1 MVRSPHI
8 SVVTPEKLNPSKP
21 PLVDSWEAGADDRDT
36 DKIFAWDFYCAAEE
50 RSLDRMHERHL
61 RENAAT
67 RAVMNLKH
75 RLLDDGIWI
84 RPTAGELFLMAS
96 DWRTWA
102 ETEPDPEKAAKL
114 NHHGDV
120 CEALARSAHTREVLA
135 KAKRPARKR
144 RRGPKRSPR

>member
-1 MVRSPHI
+1 M
-8 SVVTPEKLNPSKP
+8 TPENSNPSKP
-21 PLVDSWEAGADDRDT
+21 PLVESWEAGADDRDT

-84 RPTAGELFLMAS
+84 RPTAGELFLMERLAHLG
-96 DWRTWA
+96 RNRA
-102 ETEPDPEKAAKL
+102 RPRE
-114 NHHGDV
+114 GR
-120 CEALARSAHTREVLA
+120 EAQS
-135 KAKRPARKR
+135 PR
-144 RRGPKRSPR
+144 RRL